1 MSAFEIFSDGA
12 ADIPKEVAEKYH
24 ITIIPFYVS
33 LDQKTYQKEIEE
45 LSLNLF
51 YKKILEENIFP
62 KTSLPSVQDYINA
75 FTPALEAGK
84 DILCFTIT
92 DTLSGS
98 FQSAV
103 SAKEILKEN
112 YPNAVI
118 YIENSWAATGSQY
131 LLVREAARMA
141 QSGYSL
147 EQVHDYVE
155 KTKKDSRIF
164 FVIGTL
170 TYLQKGGRIGKVA
183 SVSGSI
189 LNIKPLI
196 VLKDGE
202 INKAGVVR
210 NRKKAMIKLSELTKN
225 YILQSHLDE
234 TDFVATIG
242 ITNDETEIAPFTEII
257 QKSLPNFPLLQ
268 PFQIGA
274 TIATHTG
281 PMTLGICIVKKFE
294 TYLKEY
300 QK

>member
-12 ADIPKEVAEKYH
+12 ADIPKKEAQKYH

-45 LSLNLF
+45 LSLDTF
-51 YKKILEENIFP
+51 YQKIHKENIFP

-98 FQSAV
+98 FQSAN
-103 SAKEILKEN
+103 SAKEILKES
-112 YPNAVI
+112 YPHAAI
-118 YIENSWAATGSQY
+118 LIENSWAATGSQY
-131 LLVREAARMA
+131 LIVREAARMA
-141 QSGYSL
+141 QAGHCL

-155 KTKKDSRIF
+155 KTKQYSRIF

-170 TYLQKGGRIGKVA
+170 DYLEKGGRIGKVA
-183 SVSGSI
+183 SVSGNI
-189 LNIKPLI
+189 LSIKPLI
-196 VLKDGE
+196 VLKNGE
-202 INKAGVVR
+202 ISKAGIVR
-210 NRKKAMIKLSELTKN
+210 SRKKAMLKLAELTKN
-225 YILQSHLDE
+225 YILQNHLNE

-242 ITNDETEIAPFTEII
+242 ITDDKTEIPPFQEII
-257 QKSLPNFPLLQ
+257 EKTLPSLPLLE

-294 TYLKEY
+294 AYLKEQ